1 MILAMRAN
9 ELGVANALTFVH
21 DQTGHV
27 IGDKGPGHIGD
38 EAIV

>member
-9 ELGVANALTFVH
+9 ELGVANAVNFVH
-21 DQTGHV
+21 DHAGHV
-27 IGDKGPGHIGD
+27 IGDEGPGHIGD